1 MGKSCP
7 LQNVQPFGGKFQLII
22 LISPKNGSDI
32 FLLLWFRH
40 AQLCDEKTKNKEK
53 MKLTTRNGIL
63 LWCGCDPPADPS
75 AVGSIVTFGAASVY
89 MLLPETAHTLFVGS
103 A

>member
-32 FLLLWFRH
+32 FLLLLFMR
-40 AQLCDEKTKNKEK
+40 AQLCDGKSPNNEI
-53 MKLTTRNGIL
+53 MKLITRNGIML
-63 LWCGCDPPADPS
+63 SCGCEPPADPS